1 MSDKEDAVQAR
12 MRLILVTMA
21 GIGFASAMPIR
32 CLDPVLPQIARE
44 FSISDHDA
52 AYAAF
57 AFGLPFALVQPFLG
71 PVADLFGKLKT
82 IKICVFTL
90 ALMLLASALAPNF
103 WSLIVARVFQGIA
116 SGGIFP
122 ISLALVSDIVPLRQR
137 QVLASRIMATTL
149 TGNVLGATVGG
160 VIGDFAGWR
169 TTMLL
174 LFVLIFIAGGL
185 GAYSLRGIKPQPK
198 KFQLANLMRGYTAI
212 FRNPISHICYPI
224 TVLEGICVFGFLPF
238 VATLLAQQGEPRFSV
253 AGLLLGCFAL
263 GGVVYAI
270 SVSHLLRF
278 LRERGV
284 ILLGGF
290 LMASQ
295 MTLFALEIPWQ
306 YGIAGFLALGWG
318 LYMYHGTVQIYVTE
332 IAPEFRSTATA
343 LYATSVFMGQAI
355 GIVIYG
361 QLLETVGRVPSL
373 VGGGMVMV
381 MCAVIGASLLR
392 NRERD

>member
-198 KFQLANLMRGYTAI
+198 KFQLANLMRGYRAI

-224 TVLEGICVFGFLPF
+224 TVLEG
-238 VATLLAQQGEPRFSV
+238 
-253 AGLLLGCFAL
+253 
-263 GGVVYAI
+263 
-270 SVSHLLRF
+270 
-278 LRERGV
+278 
-284 ILLGGF
+284 
-290 LMASQ
+290 
-295 MTLFALEIPWQ
+295 
-306 YGIAGFLALGWG
+306 
-318 LYMYHGTVQIYVTE
+318 
-332 IAPEFRSTATA
+332 
-343 LYATSVFMGQAI
+343 
-355 GIVIYG
+355 
-361 QLLETVGRVPSL
+361 
-373 VGGGMVMV
+373 
-381 MCAVIGASLLR
+381 
-392 NRERD
+392 